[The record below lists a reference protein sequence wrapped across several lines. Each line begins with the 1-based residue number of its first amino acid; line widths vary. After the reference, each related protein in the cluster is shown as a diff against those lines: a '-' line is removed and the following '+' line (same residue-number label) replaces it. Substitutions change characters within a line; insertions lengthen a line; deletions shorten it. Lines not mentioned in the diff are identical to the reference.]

1 MDYGIGVQPVD
12 PFIVVSPFF
21 ILGIIWLV
29 SPTFVWNVERLR
41 HRMSSTP
48 IARKPTQEWHVV
60 RIISGFGWI
69 GIGLFL
75 WYQLFR

>member
-1 MDYGIGVQPVD
+1 MD

-21 ILGIIWLV
+21 ILGSIWLI

-41 HRMSSTP
+41 HHMSSTP
-48 IARKPTQEWHVV
+48 IAPKPTQAWQVS
-60 RIISGFGWI
+60 RIMSGFGWI

-75 WYQLFR
+75 WYRLAE